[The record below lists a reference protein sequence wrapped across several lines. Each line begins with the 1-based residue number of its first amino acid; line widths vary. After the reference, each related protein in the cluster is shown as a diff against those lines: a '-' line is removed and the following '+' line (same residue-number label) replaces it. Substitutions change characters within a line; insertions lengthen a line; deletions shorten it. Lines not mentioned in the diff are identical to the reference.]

1 MKFLQEI
8 IAKKKHSHQAYR
20 STEGTGPEVA
30 EPGMSAQQM
39 HAQAFGTPEAEA
51 EPTPSIQAYEVP
63 VENGEGHDSELDAFR
78 DAASA
83 SLNGSER
90 LAPETEPDPFDAA
103 PDPFLA
109 DPSQPMAP
117 DAMAW
122 DAAEGKRH
130 EDEPDL
136 DDTLEY
142 VDHFEGSADPLRE
155 PEPEAEA
162 APEPV
167 AGIRAS
173 NEPDEADA
181 AMISAALRETLN
193 APLPPE
199 AEFETAPETA
209 YEPEADPLADLH
221 HDAQLQESAP
231 LFSRQTAAE
240 PAPEPEVPELEVE
253 MRIDEA
259 ELQARHVAP
268 ADDASY
274 DGDADDDTPPD
285 ASLFFDTPAEDRI
298 MERTNQILAKS
309 APAEAA
315 GVAAAAAAPKKIWD
329 IGGQPGSETG
339 VEPAETPQPRRR
351 AGRVKTRLLGF
362 TRPEDA
368 APDPFADGA
377 KPPVATTHTMN
388 PVGWIMVVKGPG
400 RGACFTL
407 TSGASKI
414 GRGEGQPVRLDF
426 GDTSISRDNHAAI
439 AYDDEQRKFY
449 LGHGGK
455 ANLVRLNDMPVLST
469 EPLNDGDHIRIGETT
484 LRFIALC
491 GPDFA
496 WEDSDGADD
505 TDAATF

>member
-8 IAKKKHSHQAYR
+8 IAKKKNSHQAYR
-20 STEGTGPEVA
+20 SSDATGADAGEGDF
-30 EPGMSAQQM
+30 SAQQM
-39 HAQAFGTPEAEA
+39 HAQAFGAPEPEAPHA
-51 EPTPSIQAYEVP
+51 PSITAFEVP
-63 VENGEGHDSELDAFR
+63 VENGAGQASDLDAFR

-83 SLNGSER
+83 SLNG
-90 LAPETEPDPFDAA
+90 AEPKPAAEADPFNAA
-103 PDPFLA
+103 DDPFLP
-109 DPSQPMAP
+109 DPSEPMAP

-130 EDEPDL
+130 EDESEV

-142 VDHFEGSADPLRE
+142 VDHFEG
-155 PEPEAEA
+155 
-162 APEPV
+162 APEPSP
-167 AGIRAS
+167 AAEPATAAPQAPAAAQPS

-181 AMISAALRETLN
+181 AMISAALRESLQEPMPGEQ
-193 APLPPE
+193 ALEPPME
-199 AEFETAPETA
+199 PARAPE
-209 YEPEADPLADLH
+209 PEM
-221 HDAQLQESAP
+221 AP
-231 LFSRQTAAE
+231 EMAPGPQPAPAPSLFARSPE
-240 PAPEPEVPELEVE
+240 PAPEAPELEVE
-253 MRIDEA
+253 MQIEEA
-259 ELQARHVAP
+259 EPQAMP
-268 ADDASY
+268 ATPDAGEVY
-274 DGDADDDTPPD
+274 EDEPVDDTPPD

-315 GVAAAAAAPKKIWD
+315 AAAAPKKIWD
-329 IGGQPGSETG
+329 IGGQPVGEAG
-339 VEPAETPQPRRR
+339 GEPAEAPQPRRR

-368 APDPFADGA
+368 APDPFAAEGSA
-377 KPPVATTHTMN
+377 PKPIVPTTHTMN

-400 RGACFTL
+400 HGACFTL
-407 TSGASKI
+407 TAGASKI
-414 GRGEGQPVRLDF
+414 GRGEGQAVRLDF

-484 LRFIALC
+484 LRFLALC
-491 GPDFA
+491 GPDFV
-496 WEDSDGADD
+496 WEDSDGANDG
-505 TDAATF
+505 DAATF